1 MNTCGI
7 VELCGQ
13 VRPKCVCLYVSLC
26 ALEFFLSSSSFLSGS
41 RRVNGLQTSCLVDAE
56 RNYTFFFL
64 IPQLLSVGVK
74 LPEANNLWP
83 GNSKEFRTEE
93 LPKVSSY

>member
-1 MNTCGI
+1 VHLN
-7 VELCGQ
+7 
-13 VRPKCVCLYVSLC
+13 
-26 ALEFFLSSSSFLSGS
+26 SSFLPLHFSLAQEELMDS
-41 RRVNGLQTSCLVDAE
+41 KPHAWLMQRET
-56 RNYTFFFL
+56 TPFFFL